1 MPLDVPNLD
10 DRRFQELVDESKL
23 RLQRLCPE
31 WTDHN
36 VHDPGVTLIE
46 LFAWMTEQ
54 VVYRLNR
61 VPDNLYVRFL
71 DLLGVRLLPPT
82 AARAPVTFWLTAP
95 QPATVRIPVA
105 TQVATLRTET
115 TDAVVFE
122 TVEDLDLVTCQLHA
136 AGSARGGER
145 VRWFDPDSMRG
156 DGVPCFGTPPQ
167 PGDALLVGLS
177 EAVPSCAVTLRLGC
191 AIHGLGIDPAR
202 PP

>member
-1 MPLDVPNLD
+1 G
-10 DRRFQELVDESKL
+10 
-23 RLQRLCPE
+23 PE

-54 VVYRLNR
+54 VIFRLNR

-82 AARAPVTFWLTAP
+82 AARAPITFWLTAP
-95 QPATVRIPVA
+95 QPSTVRIPVA

-115 TDAVVFE
+115 TDAIVFE
-122 TVEDLDLVTCQLHA
+122 TVQDLDLITCALQTV
-136 AGSARGGER
+136 GSTRAGER
-145 VRWFDPDSMRG
+145 VRWFDEDSMRG
-156 DGVPCFGTPPQ
+156 DGVPCFGSPPH
-167 PGDALLVGLS
+167 PEDALLVGLD

-191 AIHGLGIDPAR
+191 AIHGLGIDPTR
-202 PP
+202 PPLAWDAYDG